1 MTSGRTQ
8 RVRAVLA
15 SVAVLVISLATV
27 MPYAL
32 YRGLLQC
39 DELCDSESGWRA
51 DQGAWQ
57 WKAQLIVAVVG
68 IVASIFAVR
77 GAWRNGWRGVRLAGM
92 VAVASYMTWAVLV
105 FG

>member
-1 MTSGRTQ
+1 MTSGSTQ
-8 RVRAVLA
+8 RVSAVLA
-15 SVAVLVISLATV
+15 SLAVLIISLATV

-57 WKAQLIVAVVG
+57 WKAQLIVALVG
-68 IVASIFAVR
+68 IVASIIAVR
-77 GAWRNGWRGVRLAGM
+77 GAWRNGWRGVRFAGM
-92 VAVASYMTWAVLV
+92 VAIPSYITWAVLV
-105 FG
+105 LG